1 MASAVTGLE
10 LLLIYVLSRISR
22 VLMNRELKAANVVFC
37 QALFPKKSVR
47 IPFFQQGNFPAF
59 GGH

>member
-22 VLMNRELKAANVVFC
+22 VLMNRELKAANV
-37 QALFPKKSVR
+37 
-47 IPFFQQGNFPAF
+47 
-59 GGH
+59 GGTDPETPGAGPGLAASRG